1 MAKSKITIWL
11 EDAALAG
18 VDEKARANGLSR
30 SAVVS
35 EYLTQALK
43 DSAEAS
49 GLDLI
54 VPALRESLRREVGAM
69 SDRLAHLLVRAALEA
84 ATARSLVYN
93 EVVHRAGLEAAQGAH
108 KEAYA
113 ASVAR
118 LKGPSKGLLEL
129 LGGEDGGR

>member
-1 MAKSKITIWL
+1 MSKTKVTVWL
-11 EDAALAG
+11 EDKLLA
-18 VDEKARANGLSR
+18 VIDDQAKAQGLSR
-30 SAVVS
+30 SAV
-35 EYLTQALK
+35 T
-43 DSAEAS
+43 SAHLERVLRQGAEES
-49 GLDLI
+49 GVALI
-54 VPALRESLRREVGAM
+54 VPTIKELLRREVGAM

-93 EVVHRAGLEAAQGAH
+93 EAVHRAGPEAAQEAH

-118 LKGPSKGLLEL
+118 LKGPAKGLLEL